1 MQLVSAKRVT
11 IVTERILR
19 TEIIRMIMA
28 RGATGYTQ
36 LEAVGE
42 GSRGIRAT
50 DWEGQNV
57 KIETIVSE
65 SVAHAIMREIADK
78 YFEHYAVIAYL
89 ENVEVMRGDKYMR

>member
-1 MQLVSAKRVT
+1 MQLVKAKCVT

-19 TEIIRMIMA
+19 TQIIQMIMA

-65 SVAHAIMREIADK
+65 PVAHGIMKEIGEK
-78 YFEHYAVIAYL
+78 YFEHYAVITYVSD
-89 ENVEVMRGDKYMR
+89 VEVMRGDKYMR